1 MDQRFAPAIA
11 VASMSKKEKPL
22 LEHKPLLYCRYID
35 DCCIICLMQA
45 EIDAC
50 FDLLNKQQGSEA
62 EASLLVNTSG
72 ATLTTGGPLTSRF
85 RGYQGSEEGD
95 DAETLARIKI
105 NNNLGSA

>member
-1 MDQRFAPAIA
+1 MWVASRPSTESRVDGQDKTWAAPAT
-11 VASMSKKEKPL
+11 VMEKLDCMERKLFSRL
-22 LEHKPLLYCRYID
+22 LGY
-35 DCCIICLMQA
+35 
-45 EIDAC
+45 
-50 FDLLNKQQGSEA
+50 FGSES
-62 EASLLVNTSG
+62 EAGASFLVNTSG